1 MPNGYHS
8 GEISAIDSESDA
20 RIIRKITDIDNSRF
34 GKLNP
39 VWFASDNT
47 EEKFIPGFSV
57 KEIANLYPSATV
69 YGNGNISDWSERN
82 LIPFMVKAI
91 QQNQKEIKE
100 LKKQIETFEKQISK
114 MRRRIDEA

>member
-20 RIIRKITDIDNSRF
+20 RIIRKITNIDNSRF
-34 GKLNP
+34 CKLNP

-47 EEKFIPGFSV
+47 EDKFIPGFLA
-57 KEIANLYPSATV
+57 KEIAASYPSAAV
-69 YGNGNISDWSERN
+69 YEDENAVDWSERN